1 MLEAFGSYVRTVEKY
16 YKELE
21 IPDRD
26 NVLAD
31 GQLSYPLPTSSSR
44 GMHFKLRDVCFDY
57 PGGSD
62 QMALRG
68 VNITIL
74 PGQLVVIVGVNGS
87 GKSTL
92 IKLLTRL
99 YDPTSGTVSV
109 DGERLSAYRQCT
121 IRQATAVLSQAHRI
135 FPMSMGENIGIGCV
149 ERVRDVDAVREAAE
163 DGGASGCIFKLRHG
177 FDTILEPQHRAYG
190 EHISDEEDDPLRQR
204 LGALDKSIQLS
215 GGEKQRIAAA
225 RTFMRFKSGKI
236 RAVFVDEPSSALDPE
251 GELRLFDN
259 LRKERQGKTM
269 IFVTHRFGHLT
280 RDADLI
286 ICMKDGQVV
295 EQGQHD
301 ALMTQNGEY
310 RKLYDIQATAYTG
323 ASGADDDFESAEDY

>member
-1 MLEAFGSYVRTVEKY
+1 MEA
-16 YKELE
+16 
-21 IPDRD
+21 PDTD
-26 NVLAD
+26 NILAD
-31 GQLSYPLPTSSSR
+31 GQLSYPLPTSTLILL
-44 GMHFKLRDVCFDY
+44 LRDVHFDY

-109 DGERLSAYRQCT
+109 DGERLSAYRQST
-121 IRQATAVLSQAHRI
+121 IRQATAVLSQGHCI

-163 DGGASGCIFKLRHG
+163 AGGASACISKLRHG
-177 FDTILEPQHRAYG
+177 FDTILEPKHHAYG

-204 LGALDKSIQLS
+204 LDALDKPIQLS
-215 GGEKQRIAAA
+215 GGEKQRIVAA

-236 RAVFVDEPSSALDPE
+236 RAVSVDEPSSALDPE
-251 GELRLFDN
+251 GELQLFDN

-280 RDADLI
+280 RHADLI

-301 ALMTQNGEY
+301 ALMAQDGEY

-323 ASGADDDFESAEDY
+323 AANDVADGDGKQDEG

>member
-1 MLEAFGSYVRTVEKY
+1 MEA
-16 YKELE
+16 
-21 IPDRD
+21 PDTD
-26 NVLAD
+26 NILAD

-44 GMHFKLRDVCFDY
+44 GMHFRLRDVCFDY

-87 GKSTL
+87 GKSIL

-109 DGERLSAYRQCT
+109 DGERLSAYRQSA
-121 IRQATAVLSQAHRI
+121 IRQGTAVLSQGHYI

-149 ERVRDVDAVREAAE
+149 ERVRDVDAVRGAAE
-163 DGGASGCIFKLRHG
+163 AGGASACISKLRHG
-177 FDTILEPQHRAYG
+177 FDTILEPKHQAYG
-190 EHISDEEDDPLRQR
+190 EHISDDEDDALRLR
-204 LGALDKSIQLS
+204 LDALNKPIQLS
-215 GGEKQRIAAA
+215 GGEKQRIVAA

-236 RAVFVDEPSSALDPE
+236 RAVLVDEPSSALDPE
-251 GELRLFDN
+251 GELQLFDN

-280 RDADLI
+280 RHADLI

-301 ALMTQNGEY
+301 ALMDQDGEY

-323 ASGADDDFESAEDY
+323 EVNVADGDGEQDED